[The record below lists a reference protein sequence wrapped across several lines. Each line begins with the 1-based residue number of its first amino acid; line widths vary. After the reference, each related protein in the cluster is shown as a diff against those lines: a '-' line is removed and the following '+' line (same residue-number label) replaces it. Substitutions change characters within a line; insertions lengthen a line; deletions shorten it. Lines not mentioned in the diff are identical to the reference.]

1 MKNKSFPKFLGVGFL
16 TVLLFFGCDDNQ
28 DDIDKLK
35 EQVDQLINQNKDVSS
50 LEANLKN
57 LDERIKSLTT
67 SVGSLPTSDVVKD
80 VVEGEAKKLQ
90 GTIDGLENQLK
101 SGQGELT
108 GLSDSIKKINE
119 HLTALELKVNPPT
132 ADQVKDDATLK
143 AFVTWAHSEIV
154 ALESLSE
161 AAENGLLLR
170 TEGSDFNS
178 ESTYLLVVENSGEV
192 LVHGTVRAAE
202 GKNFKEIDDGKLFET
217 IQEAG
222 KKEGGDFFEYQHD
235 GKTEKAY
242 AIGYQTA
249 LTGGRETILVGGYRN
264 ELSDVSYDIPEI
276 SWDGKTSAADVKD
289 EESLKKFVS
298 ETVEF
303 LRDPTT
309 LGTYSI
315 GQLRNAFQ
323 QEGGHW
329 KSGSVYIWLVSSEN
343 YNLFHGANRN
353 LEHHP
358 SNFNRVDE
366 TGQKFVEILVNGARD
381 NVDEGKFLEYFY
393 DNPNN
398 ENDGPEAKL
407 GYTKS
412 FRFPFTQANQPY
424 IVLGSGIYTGDLKT
438 SAKEVEDA
446 EGSEKDEKLEAFVN
460 WAKTE
465 IQGIADL
472 SEASENG
479 LLLRGEDEK
488 GEKKES
494 DFNSGDTYLISIEK
508 ESGEVLI
515 HGGER
520 EAEGKKLEKEILDKI
535 KNAAVEGG
543 FVEYE
548 QGDETKKAYAVEY
561 TSVIGSKEILIG
573 GYTNDLS
580 DIGSTYNPEIIKDF
594 EEISEGITAKD
605 VNDEE
610 SLKKFVD
617 ATVKFLEGEA
627 LGKYSIGEL
636 RNAFRDDEKGTWK
649 SGSVYIWLVSSENYN
664 LFHGANSNLEHRPT
678 NFKLQDDKTK
688 RFFVKELVE
697 EARKYGVHTLEY
709 HYDNPANDDDGK
721 EPKFGYT
728 RSFRFPFLAP
738 DQPDIVIGSGFYS
751 GDN

>member
-35 EQVDQLINQNKDVSS
+35 EQIAQVLSQNTGLTSQVSN
-50 LEANLKN
+50 LEN
-57 LDERIKSLTT
+57 RISTLAT
-67 SVGSLPTSDVVKD
+67 SVNSLPKFDDVKNE
-80 VVEGEAKKLQ
+80 VEKLQ
-90 GTIDGLENQLK
+90 GAIDGLKSQVE
-101 SGQGELT
+101 SGQGELN
-108 GLSDSIKKINE
+108 GVSDSIIEIEE
-119 HLTALELKVNPPT
+119 HLGALELKVNPPT
-132 ADQVKDDATLK
+132 ADQVKDDETLK

-178 ESTYLLVVENSGEV
+178 ESTYLLIVESSGEV
-192 LVHGTVRAAE
+192 LVHGAVRAAE
-202 GKNFKEIDDGKLFET
+202 GKNIKEIDGGELFET
-217 IQEAG
+217 IEEAG
-222 KKEGGDFFEYQHD
+222 EKEGGDFFEYQHD

-264 ELSDVSYDIPEI
+264 ELSDVELDIPPI
-276 SWDGKTSAADVKD
+276 PWDGKTSAADVKD

-303 LRDPTT
+303 LQDPTT
-309 LGTYSI
+309 LSTYSI

-343 YNLFHGANRN
+343 YNLFHGFDRD

-381 NVDEGKFLEYFY
+381 NIEEGKFLQYFY
-393 DNPNN
+393 DSPNLDT
-398 ENDGPEAKL
+398 DGPEAKL

-412 FRFPFTQANQPY
+412 FRFPFTEPNQPY

-446 EGSEKDEKLEAFVN
+446 EGAEKDEKLEAFVN

-488 GEKKES
+488 GEKKEN

-508 ESGEVLI
+508 KSGEVLI

-520 EAEGKKLEKEILDKI
+520 EAEGKKLEEEILGKI

-543 FVEYE
+543 FVEYQ
-548 QGDETKKAYAVEY
+548 QGDENKKAYAVEY
-561 TSVIGSKEILIG
+561 TSVIGVTEILIG

-580 DIGSTYNPEIIKDF
+580 DIGSNYRPDIIKDF

-605 VNDEE
+605 VKDEE

-636 RNAFRDDEKGTWK
+636 RNAFRDEKEGTWR

-664 LFHGANSNLEHRPT
+664 LFHGFIPGLEHRPT

-709 HYDNPANDDDGK
+709 HYDSPTNPGTET